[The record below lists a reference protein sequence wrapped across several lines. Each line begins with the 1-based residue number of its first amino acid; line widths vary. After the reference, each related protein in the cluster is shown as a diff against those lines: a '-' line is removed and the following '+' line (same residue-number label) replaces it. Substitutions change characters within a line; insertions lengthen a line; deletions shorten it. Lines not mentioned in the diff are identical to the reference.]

1 MKKHLAQLNIS
12 RIIPETMEN
21 PIMNDFVA
29 QLDTINA
36 LAESSKGFIWRLKGD
51 DNNATNFRPFDDD
64 RVIVN
69 MSVWESAEGLM
80 EFVYKSAHTMVMKDR
95 NKWFENMESLQPYF
109 GTLKKDTFQLFKKPV
124 NDWNIFKQTE
134 QRILPLILKIGF
146 SATNKLDHR

>member
-12 RIIPETMEN
+12 RIIPETMED
-21 PIMNDFVA
+21 PIMADFVA

-36 LAESSKGFIWRLKGD
+36 LAESSDGFVWRLKGD

-69 MSVWESAEGLM
+69 MSVWKSAEELM

-95 NKWFENMESLQPYF
+95 NKWFEKFGKPSMVLWNVEEGHIPTVQEARERLEYF
-109 GTLKKDTFQLFKKPV
+109 QTNGATAFAFDFK
-124 NDWNIFKQTE
+124 NRF
-134 QRILPLILKIGF
+134 
-146 SATNKLDHR
+146 